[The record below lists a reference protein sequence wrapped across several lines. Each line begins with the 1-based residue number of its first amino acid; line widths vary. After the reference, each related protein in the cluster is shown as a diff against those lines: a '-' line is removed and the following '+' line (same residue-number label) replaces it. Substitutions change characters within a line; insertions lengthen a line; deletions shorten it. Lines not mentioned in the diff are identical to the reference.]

1 MKQQL
6 AAERAAKER
15 RRSSIRSDNARRSR
29 IHAGAR
35 RGDTAEEQK
44 HLQKQLAF
52 GASKSGKL
60 SSLELLNTTL
70 NVPTRTHNF
79 MTTNINKYISITH
92 ARTPCTFTAPD
103 DNATHVHT
111 STHFELEGN
120 G

>member
-29 IHAGAR
+29 VHAGAR

-52 GASKSGKL
+52 GASKTGKL
-60 SSLELLNTTL
+60 SSLDLINTTR

-79 MTTNINKYISITH
+79 MTTNIN
-92 ARTPCTFTAPD
+92 
-103 DNATHVHT
+103 
-111 STHFELEGN
+111 THFDYARQTAMHFRYTR
-120 G
+120 